1 MRVRRSCGEC
11 PRRPPDIYNGV
22 GSKGVA
28 SECVGNVEY
37 RGEKRRKVRMGM

>member
-11 PRRPPDIYNGV
+11 PRRRPDIYNGV
-22 GSKGVA
+22 GPNGGA

-37 RGEKRRKVRMGM
+37 RGERRRRICD